1 METIEQVSMDSTK
14 IMVGIFMGA
23 HLIVNLIIG
32 LVVNDKANLNK
43 GGLQGGPIQRSFS
56 AHTLVSTIVLA
67 LIFIIKI
74 TGWFPGVGRLLKQ
87 DLIKRGFLIVS
98 IPLIIHF
105 ILSVILSIV
114 SFSEKDVKKVK
125 ELSNI
130 FNGISTAVCF
140 FVLGVCIIPAEKI
153 MSMEEEAK
161 KMKDKALAKAKKAVK
176 GTKTPPAEKTGGTS
190 DTEPTKNPVN
200 VEEAFG
206 NRQRRRNPPKRRRRR
221 KKKY

>member
-1 METIEQVSMDSTK
+1 MEKIEQVSMDSTK

-23 HLIVNLIIG
+23 HLIVNLVIG

-56 AHTLVSTIVLA
+56 AHTLVSAIVLA
-67 LIFIIKI
+67 LLFIIKI

-98 IPLIIHF
+98 VPLFIHF
-105 ILSVILSIV
+105 VLSVILSIV
-114 SFSEKDVKKVK
+114 SFSEKDVKKVQ

-130 FNGISTAVCF
+130 FNGISTVVCF

-153 MSMEEEAK
+153 IEGYRKAKEAAK
-161 KMKDKALAKAKKAVK
+161 EAAEKAKKAVK

-206 NRQRRRNPPKRRRRR
+206 NRQRRRNPPKRR